1 MASSVPVY
9 TLGHANRSLEE
20 LCRIV
25 ESLEAGL
32 VADVRRWPRSR
43 RNPQFAREALEAA
56 CRERG
61 IAYTWIPLLGGYR
74 RPGPGAP
81 TCFRSPGFNAYLQ
94 HIATREAQ
102 AALEQIVYP
111 AMQGM
116 VVVVL
121 CAELHP
127 WRCHRKII
135 ADWLVIHGVR
145 VVHVIDGSQRVEHRG
160 TRCINVLR
168 RLLAKTRNTG
178 GNRHPYNPA
187 AGRP

>member
-1 MASSVPVY
+1 MVSSVPVY

-25 ESLEAGL
+25 ESLGAGL
-32 VADVRRWPRSR
+32 VVDVRRWPRSR
-43 RNPQFAREALEAA
+43 RNPQFTREALEAA

-74 RPGPGAP
+74 KPGPGAP

-94 HIATREAQ
+94 HIARGEAQ

-111 AMQGM
+111 AMHGI

-135 ADWLVIHGVR
+135 ADWLLIHGIR
-145 VVHVIDGSQRVEHRG
+145 VIHVIDKSQHIEHQG
-160 TRCINVLR
+160 TRCLETLK
-168 RLLAKTRNTG
+168 RLLAKARSPP

-187 AGRP
+187 DGGP